1 MGAPHLWQ
9 ICGRQMTITR
19 PLVMG
24 IVNVTPDSFSD
35 GGQYLDTTA
44 AVDQAVRLV
53 DDGADLL
60 DIGGE
65 STRPGSQPVATDEEL
80 RRVIP
85 VIEAL
90 TSRTAVPISV
100 DTSKAEVARQ
110 ALAAGATVINDVT
123 ALLGDP
129 AMPAVARDARAGVI
143 LMHMRG
149 TPATMQQA
157 PEYPEGVLTAL
168 DRFFQSRLQDLPG
181 LGIYAENV
189 VLDPGI
195 GFGKTGAHNWEIL
208 ARLGEL
214 GKFGRPVCLGVSRKG
229 LFGKLLDRP
238 VTDRLA
244 ASLAV
249 ACAAMAAGAA
259 QILRVHDVAATR
271 DAVRVFERLK
281 TV

>member
-1 MGAPHLWQ
+1 
-9 ICGRQMTITR
+9 
-19 PLVMG
+19 
-24 IVNVTPDSFSD
+24 
-35 GGQYLDTTA
+35 
-44 AVDQAVRLV
+44 
-53 DDGADLL
+53 
-60 DIGGE
+60 
-65 STRPGSQPVATDEEL
+65 
-80 RRVIP
+80 
-85 VIEAL
+85 
-90 TSRTAVPISV
+90 
-100 DTSKAEVARQ
+100 
-110 ALAAGATVINDVT
+110 
-123 ALLGDP
+123 
-129 AMPAVARDARAGVI
+129 
-143 LMHMRG
+143 
-149 TPATMQQA
+149 
-157 PEYPEGVLTAL
+157 
-168 DRFFQSRLQDLPG
+168 LQDLPG
-181 LGIYAENV
+181 QGIAAENA

-214 GKFGRPVCLGVSRKG
+214 QRFGRPVCLGVSRKG